1 MKEEDFLRGKK
12 VLVVDD
18 EPDVLDTVE
27 ELLGMC
33 ETSKAASFEEAKDF
47 MASQHFDIAI
57 LDIMGVDGFKLLD
70 IANEKKIIAVMLTAH
85 AFSPENTVKSFK
97 KGAAYFVPKE
107 KIVNIATYLIDIL
120 EVAQKGKSFWS
131 KWQERLS
138 EYYIEKFGSTWM
150 DKDKDFW
157 EEFKR

>member
-1 MKEEDFLRGKK
+1 MKGENPLKGKK
-12 VLVVDD
+12 VLIVDD

-27 ELLGMC
+27 ELLEMC
-33 ETSKAASFEEAKDF
+33 ESSRAGSFEEAKDL
-47 MASQHFDIAI
+47 MENQPFDIAI

-107 KIVNIATYLIDIL
+107 KIVNIATYLNDIL
-120 EVAQKGKSFWS
+120 EVVQEGKGFWR
-131 KWQERLS
+131 KWLERLN
-138 EYYIEKFGSTWM
+138 EYYKEKFGSTWM

-157 EEFKR
+157 EEMKE

>member
-1 MKEEDFLRGKK
+1 MTGGEPLKGKII
-12 VLVVDD
+12 LIVDD

-27 ELLGMC
+27 ELLEMC
-33 ETSKAASFEEAKDF
+33 ETSRAASFEEAKVL
-47 MASQHFDIAI
+47 MENQPFDMAI

-107 KIVNIATYLIDIL
+107 KVVNIATYLNDIL
-120 EVAQKGKSFWS
+120 EVVQEGKGFLS
-131 KWQERLS
+131 KWLERLRG
-138 EYYIEKFGSTWM
+138 YYTERFGSTWM

-157 EEFKR
+157 EDLKK